1 MHVWSAD
8 DAINKLVAEKEER
21 RGGKQEKE
29 RKSTHLT
36 GKQRIW
42 NNDWKLLSIQ

>member
-8 DAINKLVAEKEER
+8 DAIDKLQRKKKEE
-21 RGGKQEKE
+21 GKQEKE